1 MYDDT
6 LEDSYEVHPQKGES
20 DEEDHAGLKAS
31 KKDDIEDLNQF
42 EYQRWKPDMFCRE
55 RFVDL

>member
-20 DEEDHAGLKAS
+20 DEEDHVGLKAS
-31 KKDDIEDLNQF
+31 KEDDIKDLNQF
-42 EYQRWKPDMFCRE
+42 EYQR
-55 RFVDL
+55 